1 MTKINFFLIKT
12 SNGGIFLGNNIDVD
26 PNIVCH
32 TEQSEVSILNAVF
45 RSFTFVQDDKFAK
58 KKVAGQLLYYCHI
71 LFQPPHARG
80 HIQERGNGNVYN
92 NR

>member
-1 MTKINFFLIKT
+1 MEYN
-12 SNGGIFLGNNIDVD
+12 LGNNIAVD

-58 KKVAGQLLYYCHI
+58 KKVAGQLLYYY
-71 LFQPPHARG
+71 
-80 HIQERGNGNVYN
+80 YN
-92 NR
+92 LWVISDSIIGRVVPNITH